1 MTCCY
6 TSLQS
11 NVLAER
17 PREPRSDPQDS
28 SVHKNV
34 ENVTW
39 DTGVHKDTHHVDS
52 KSVHKNTHH
61 VDSNSV
67 HKPSHHVDSAKSVHK
82 NPRNVDW
89 HILKKRKELLEAE
102 KLLKEH
108 RSNLKLKATNNQID
122 WRSVA
127 QDENSGS
134 NNWIPLHPIISDDLK
149 DSVRVDMEKPLSED
163 YRQKIIE
170 RMDAGT

>member
-39 DTGVHKDTHHVDS
+39 DTGVHKD
-52 KSVHKNTHH
+52 THH

-108 RSNLKLKATNNQID
+108 RSNLKLKAANNQID

-134 NNWIPLHPIISDDLK
+134 NNWIPLHPIVSDDLK
-149 DSVRVDMEKPLSED
+149 DSVRVDMEKPLTED

-170 RMDAGT
+170 RMNEGT

>member
-1 MTCCY
+1 VTCCY

-17 PREPRSDPQDS
+17 PREPRSDPQGS
-28 SVHKNV
+28 SIHKNM

-39 DTGVHKDTHHVDS
+39 DP
-52 KSVHKNTHH
+52 VHKNTHH

-82 NPRNVDW
+82 NTRNVDW
-89 HILKKRKELLEAE
+89 NILKKRKELLEAE

-108 RSNLKLKATNNQID
+108 RSDIKLKAANNQID

-127 QDENSGS
+127 QDEKSGS
-134 NNWIPLHPIISDDLK
+134 NNWIPLHPIVSDDLK
-149 DSVRVDMEKPLSED
+149 DSVRVDMEKPLTED

-170 RMDAGT
+170 RMNEGT